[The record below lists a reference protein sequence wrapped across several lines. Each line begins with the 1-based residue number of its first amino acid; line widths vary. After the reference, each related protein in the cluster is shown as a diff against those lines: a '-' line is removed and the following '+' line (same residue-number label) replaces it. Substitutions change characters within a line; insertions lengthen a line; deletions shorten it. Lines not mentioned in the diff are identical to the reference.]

1 MVLKQNFYKRTLAI
15 IVFKSMLFGHC
26 CMGISL
32 KIIPQL
38 YYAYELVKD
47 ITNIPVTNW
56 GTMLIMPLP
65 SVFQNILFE

>member
-1 MVLKQNFYKRTLAI
+1 M
-15 IVFKSMLFGHC
+15 SFGHC

-65 SVFQNILFE
+65 SVFQNILFEELRTIAIPQIFKNDMKT